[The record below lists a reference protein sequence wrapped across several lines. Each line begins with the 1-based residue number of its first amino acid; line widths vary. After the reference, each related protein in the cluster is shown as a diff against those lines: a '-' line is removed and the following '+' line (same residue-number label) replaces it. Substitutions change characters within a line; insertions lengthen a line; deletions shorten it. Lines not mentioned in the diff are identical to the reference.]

1 MAAIERNMHLFF
13 EPMLQRTGYVTTKI
27 KRQSTMGVVWEAISI
42 SLTQFQI
49 MYEVSISS
57 ALFPGKFF
65 NSPGISEILLIYTR
79 SITQGF
85 ENNRPRLVHQT
96 KQNVIDMLSTLFV

>member
-1 MAAIERNMHLFF
+1 
-13 EPMLQRTGYVTTKI
+13 
-27 KRQSTMGVVWEAISI
+27 
-42 SLTQFQI
+42 
-49 MYEVSISS
+49 MYEVPISS

-96 KQNVIDMLSTLFV
+96 KQNVIDM

>member
-65 NSPGISEILLIYTR
+65 NSPGIS
-79 SITQGF
+79 
-85 ENNRPRLVHQT
+85 
-96 KQNVIDMLSTLFV
+96 